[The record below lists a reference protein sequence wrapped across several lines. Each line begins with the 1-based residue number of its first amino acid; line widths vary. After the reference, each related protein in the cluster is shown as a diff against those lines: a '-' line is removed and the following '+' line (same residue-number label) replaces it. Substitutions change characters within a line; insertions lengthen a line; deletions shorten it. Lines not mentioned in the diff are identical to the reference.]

1 MKPIV
6 PKKSEPVRIGYYICH
21 CGTNIAGMVDV
32 EAVAKYAATLP
43 NVAVSRTYKYMCSD
57 PGQELIQQ
65 DIRENRLNRIVVEA
79 CSPLL
84 HEHTFRKA
92 TEAAGL
98 NPYFLQMVNT
108 REHNSWVH
116 TDRTE
121 ATRKAMALARAAIQ
135 RVPHHKPLE
144 VKKVAI
150 NPNVLIVGGIDID
163 AIKPVCESSHVDN
176 NSIAT
181 SHCCPAK

>member
-6 PKKSEPVRIGYYICH
+6 PKKHEPVRVGFYICH

-32 EAVAKYAATLP
+32 DAVAKYAATLP
-43 NVAVSRTYKYMCSD
+43 NVAVSRNYKYMCSD

-65 DIRENRLNRIVVEA
+65 DIRENRLNRIVVAA

-98 NPYFLQMVNT
+98 NPFYMQMVNT
-108 REHNSWVH
+108 REHNSWCIP
-116 TDRTE
+116 TEPRRRARPWPWPAPPSSACRT
-121 ATRKAMALARAAIQ
+121 TSRSRSRKS
-135 RVPHHKPLE
+135 PLT
-144 VKKVAI
+144 
-150 NPNVLIVGGIDID
+150 P
-163 AIKPVCESSHVDN
+163 
-176 NSIAT
+176 T
-181 SHCCPAK
+181 S